1 MWLAILLKI
10 AMTNLKFQNLKRYE
24 DGSIVD
30 FEEVF
35 FLLTQGQLDSVS
47 DDDFSRYLEEMENL
61 RYEDYWSSSFF
72 EFN

>member
-1 MWLAILLKI
+1 
-10 AMTNLKFQNLKRYE
+10 MTNLKFKNLKRYE

-47 DDDFSRYLEEMENL
+47 EDDFSRYLVEMENL
-61 RYEDYWSSSFF
+61 RYEDY
-72 EFN
+72 